1 MGRCSIRGIQLC
13 PGCFRSDDRGV
24 GELGKKEILLDGY
37 EFSQTFRSAGTPFLP
52 KVVKIEAEGRLKLCF
67 LQSRFLLSIQ
77 FLIFPFF
84 IWNLTFEQQHNS
96 FEEVTNYQLVTVNR
110 YVTRRIFE
118 LISTIRKF
126 DFEGEK
132 DR

>member
-1 MGRCSIRGIQLC
+1 MIIRDERFWRKRSGFRERIFHPRDGIQLC

-24 GELGKKEILLDGY
+24 GELGKKEVRLDGY

-52 KVVKIEAEGRLKLCF
+52 KVAKIEAEGRLKLCF

-96 FEEVTNYQLVTVNR
+96 FEEVTNYN
-110 YVTRRIFE
+110 
-118 LISTIRKF
+118 
-126 DFEGEK
+126 
-132 DR
+132 

>member
-1 MGRCSIRGIQLC
+1 MIIRDERFWRRRSGFRERIWGVVPSEGWYSVV
-13 PGCFRSDDRGV
+13 PGVFSKRDDRGV
-24 GELGKKEILLDGY
+24 GELGKKEVRLDGY

-96 FEEVTNYQLVTVNR
+96 FEEVTNYN
-110 YVTRRIFE
+110 
-118 LISTIRKF
+118 
-126 DFEGEK
+126 
-132 DR
+132 